1 MDQQGQN
8 RVGGGLVVQEVVCQ
22 GRHGGGLGEQGGGC
36 GHAVGRDGD
45 CEMLQGS
52 AGQKEVLQVGE
63 PGGRA
68 QQDFGQAVEGL
79 DRGSL
84 LSQLLLGGCS
94 TRCTLGLSTCARVTA
109 AVPAAARGS
118 IAGWLSMG

>member
-84 LSQLLLGGCS
+84 LSQLLLGG
-94 TRCTLGLSTCARVTA
+94 
-109 AVPAAARGS
+109 
-118 IAGWLSMG
+118 M

>member
-1 MDQQGQN
+1 M
-8 RVGGGLVVQEVVCQ
+8 VQEVVCQ

-109 AVPAAARGS
+109 AVLAARGS
-118 IAGWLSMG
+118 IGGWLAMG